1 MQHRG
6 GPGPDETRNI
16 LLAIV
21 LSLAIF
27 FGFEFFYNGPQREKM
42 QAQERARVEAQAETQ
57 RQAAP
62 ALGQTGAEPD
72 VTLAP
77 ATREETLAASAATRI
92 AIDTPSV
99 DGSIALTGARIDDLN
114 LRGYRRTVEEN
125 SPEVTLLAPINS
137 EYGHDAF
144 FGWEVQTGSDVATL
158 ADASTAWTAAEG
170 ARLTPST
177 PVTLTRQ
184 AGPNLVIERVISIDE
199 HYMFTITDTLRNTSG
214 APLTVR
220 PFGVVRRE
228 GLPEGFRV
236 NQIVHQGLVG
246 VFGEN
251 SLEQVTFGNAQKHAN
266 DRIRGRKGPDERI
279 QEAQAQ
285 GGWFGIVDHYW
296 LAAIV
301 PDQSERYSA
310 YFDARRDDDEV
321 AADFRT
327 AYRGSWREAPAGSA
341 ITYTQRFFAGAKEY
355 ELLTDYERGRTEAT
369 RNEPARE
376 IGQAIPRFDW
386 AIDWGNFWF
395 LTRPFFAMMHWF
407 GGHLSGVFAFGFA
420 ILLSTIV
427 VKVILF
433 PLVYHSFKAMAKMRG
448 LAPKMKEVQERYAAD
463 KQRQQQEIMRL
474 YQTEKINPVSGCL
487 PILFQ
492 IPVFFALYKVLTNT
506 IEMRHAPFPG
516 WVHDLSAPDP
526 TSIFNLFG
534 LLPAIGFDFHA
545 LPLIGLIPAVGLWA
559 ISYGISMW
567 ALQALSPPP
576 TDPVQA
582 QIFRLLPILFTFMFA
597 AFPAGL
603 VIYWTWSNTLSILQQ
618 YVIMRRQG
626 VETQLDTWLKKR
638 FRKDDDGGSGGGS
651 NKREAAA
658 AE

>member
-1 MQHRG
+1 MQPRG

-42 QAQERARVEAQAETQ
+42 QAQEQARIEAQAESQ

-62 ALGQTGAEPD
+62 AQEQTGAEPE

-77 ATREETLAASAATRI
+77 ATREETLAASAAARI

-114 LRGYRRTVEEN
+114 LRGYRRTVEDN
-125 SPEVTLLAPINS
+125 SPEVTLLAPINT
-137 EYGHDAF
+137 EFGHDAF

-158 ADASTAWTAAEG
+158 ADASTAWTAPQG

-177 PVTLTRQ
+177 PVTLMRQ
-184 AGPNLVIERVISIDE
+184 AGPNLTIERTISIDE
-199 HYMFTITDTLRNTSG
+199 RYMFTITDTLRNASG

-228 GLPEGFRV
+228 GLPQDFRV

-251 SLEQVTFGNAQKHAN
+251 ALRQVTFGNAQKHAN
-266 DRIRGRKGPDERI
+266 NRVRGRVGPDERI
-279 QEAQAQ
+279 EEEQAQ
-285 GGWFGIVDHYW
+285 GGWFGLVDHYW

-310 YFDARRDDDEV
+310 YFDARRGEDEV
-321 AADFRT
+321 AADFRS
-327 AYRGSWREAPAGSA
+327 AYRGAWREAPAGGA

-355 ELLTDYERGRTEAT
+355 ELLNEYQNGRTQGRGEEERA
-369 RNEPARE
+369 
-376 IGQAIPRFDW
+376 IGQPIPRFDD

-407 GGHLSGVFAFGFA
+407 GQFLSGPFAFGFA

-427 VKVILF
+427 VKAILF

-487 PILFQ
+487 PILLQ

-516 WVHDLSAPDP
+516 WIEDLSARDP

-534 LLPAIGFDFHA
+534 LLPFDPA
-545 LPLIGLIPAVGLWA
+545 QVPLIGAMLLIGVWPIL
-559 ISYGISMW
+559 YGISMW

-603 VIYWTWSNTLSILQQ
+603 VIYWTWSNSLSILQQ

-638 FRKDDDGGSGGGS
+638 FA
-651 NKREAAA
+651 REPTP

>member
-1 MQHRG
+1 MQNRG

-16 LLAIV
+16 LIAIV

-27 FGFEFFYNGPQREKM
+27 FGFEFFYNGPERQRL
-42 QAQERARVEAQAETQ
+42 QAQEQARVEAQQQE
-57 RQAAP
+57 QAGAGPAQGATDAP
-62 ALGQTGAEPD
+62 EST
-72 VTLAP
+72 AP
-77 ATREETLAASAATRI
+77 ATREATLAASAASRI
-92 AIDTPSV
+92 VIDTPSV
-99 DGSIALTGARIDDLN
+99 DGSISLTGARIDDLN

-125 SPEVTLLAPINS
+125 SPEVTLLAPINT
-137 EYGHDAF
+137 EFGHDAF

-158 ADASTAWTAAEG
+158 ADASTEWTAAEG
-170 ARLTPST
+170 AHLTPAT

-184 AGPNLVIERVISIDE
+184 AGPNLTIERIISIDE
-199 HYMFTITDTLRNTSG
+199 HFMFTIADTLRNTSG

-228 GLPEGFRV
+228 GMPQDFRV
-236 NQIVHQGLVG
+236 NQIVHQGLIG
-246 VFGEN
+246 VFGEH
-251 SLEQVTFGNAQKHAN
+251 SLEQITFRNAQKHAD
-266 DRIRGRKGPDERI
+266 DRVRGRKGPDERI

-310 YFDARRDDDEV
+310 YFDARRQDGDV
-321 AADFRT
+321 AADFRS
-327 AYRGSWREAPAGSA
+327 AYRGAWREAPAGGA

-355 ELLTDYERGRTEAT
+355 ELLTDYERGRTEDDVA
-369 RNEPARE
+369 

-427 VKVILF
+427 VKMLLF
-433 PLVYHSFKAMAKMRG
+433 PLVFHSFKAMAKMRG
-448 LAPKMKEVQERYAAD
+448 LAPKMKEIQDRYAAD
-463 KQRQQQEIMRL
+463 KQRQQQEILRL

-487 PILFQ
+487 PILLQ

-516 WVHDLSAPDP
+516 WVEDLSARDP
-526 TSIFNLFG
+526 TSIFNLFN
-534 LLPAIGFDFHA
+534 LLPFDPGAIPLLGPM
-545 LPLIGLIPAVGLWA
+545 LLIGAWPIM
-559 ISYGISMW
+559 YGVSMW

-582 QIFRLLPILFTFMFA
+582 QIFRFLPILFTFMFA

-603 VIYWTWSNTLSILQQ
+603 VIYWTWSNSLSILQQ

-626 VETQLDTWLKKR
+626 VETQLDKWIKKR
-638 FRKDDDGGSGGGS
+638 FGKDDDSGGDS
-651 NKREAAA
+651 QKRQATA